1 MTVGNYVRLF
11 LGWLSPSLS
20 GCCGQALC
28 LEARPCPPDPPV
40 PSTQVGPRVLLC
52 WRAPSLPCV
61 RYKILPAWLL
71 GGENGTKLSLH
82 VEKAPNRAISGELG
96 EFCTGSGAVRLVLG
110 EFCTA
115 HAVGRG
121 VLGEFCTGS
130 GAARLVL
137 GEFCPAHAVRGV
149 CWESFV
155 PKRRGVVLVGRDLFR
170 RGTFR
175 VCSCRASA
183 THRCP
188 ILALGLCSALD
199 TGGGG
204 GFAALGA
211 GCRRVAGVSRL

>member
-1 MTVGNYVRLF
+1 MLS
-11 LGWLSPSLS
+11 WL
-20 GCCGQALC
+20 
-28 LEARPCPPDPPV
+28 
-40 PSTQVGPRVLLC
+40 
-52 WRAPSLPCV
+52 APSLPCV
-61 RYKILPAWLL
+61 RYKILPARLL

-130 GAARLVL
+130 GAVRLVL

-175 VCSCRASA
+175 VCSCRVSA

-188 ILALGLCSALD
+188 ILTLPPLQRAPHWWRWGFCTTRSLLAACRRRVGPPCSAIPPRLV
-199 TGGGG
+199 
-204 GFAALGA
+204 AARPRFEA
-211 GCRRVAGVSRL
+211 VRSPKCRPFG